1 MNAPGGRADT
11 AERSANMLCNEQLE
25 GCHVALITPMMRRG
39 SLMVIDYE
47 KLWGL
52 IDRCLDAGVAGLLFA
67 GTTGQSATLSHSEQI
82 ELCARG
88 IEYARARAR
97 SLGRTIT
104 CLASAGSNATA
115 EALHLTQHIAE
126 ASHPDGLLHV
136 TGYYNNPPQEGLLR
150 HFETVADLAE
160 RLGSSIILYNI
171 PGRTGSRIEP
181 DTVIRLARHPGIAA
195 VKDATGDLAA
205 LERIRAETDPESF
218 ALLSGEDH
226 LVSAVIRR
234 GGIGVISAS
243 ANRWPA
249 AFQRLAELA
258 NAGDFAAADELQA
271 ALQPCVDAVFS
282 VKNPIPLHHMFDAGL
297 RLPLVTVD
305 ELADEHRARVLAL
318 IETAEAIDPFPH
330 VG

>member
-1 MNAPGGRADT
+1 MLSNA
-11 AERSANMLCNEQLE
+11 QLS
-25 GCHVALITPMMRRG
+25 GCHVALITPMTPRG

-47 KLWGL
+47 KLYGL
-52 IDRCLDAGVAGLLFA
+52 VDRCLDAGVAGLLFA

-88 IEYARARAR
+88 IEYARAGAAAR
-97 SLGRTIT
+97 GRPLT

-126 ASHPDGLLHV
+126 SSHPDGLLHV

-150 HFETVADLAE
+150 HFETVADRAA
-160 RLGSSIILYNI
+160 GFDTSIILYNI
-171 PGRTGSRIEP
+171 PGRTGSRIAP
-181 DTVIRLARHPGIAA
+181 ATVIRLARHPAIAA
-195 VKDATGDLAA
+195 VKDATGDLDALAA
-205 LERIRAETDPESF
+205 VRAETDPASF
-218 ALLSGEDH
+218 AVLSGEDH
-226 LVSAVIRR
+226 LVAPVIRL

-258 NAGDFAAADELQA
+258 NAGDFAAADQLQA

-297 RLPLVTVD
+297 RLPLVTVS
-305 ELADEHRARVLAL
+305 ELADDHRARVLGL
-318 IETAEAIDPFPH
+318 IEAAEAIDRFPH
-330 VG
+330 LG

>member
-1 MNAPGGRADT
+1 
-11 AERSANMLCNEQLE
+11 MLSNEQLS
-25 GCHVALITPMMRRG
+25 GCHVALITPMTPCG
-39 SLMVIDYE
+39 SMMVIDYDRVF
-47 KLWGL
+47 GL
-52 IDRCLDAGVAGLLFA
+52 IDRCLEGGVAGLLFA
-67 GTTGQSATLSHSEQI
+67 GTTGQSATLSHAEQI

-88 IEYARARAR
+88 IEYARARAQA
-97 SLGRTIT
+97 LGRPVT

-126 ASHPDGLLHV
+126 TSHPDGLLHV

-160 RLGSSIILYNI
+160 RFDTSIILYNI
-171 PGRTGSRIEP
+171 PGRTGSRIEAE
-181 DTVIRLARHPGIAA
+181 TVIRLARHPGIAA
-195 VKDATGDLAA
+195 VKDATGDLDSLA
-205 LERIRAETDPESF
+205 RIRAETDPNAF

-226 LVSAVIRR
+226 LVSPIIRL

-258 NAGDFAAADELQA
+258 NAGDFGAADELQA
-271 ALQPCVDAVFS
+271 ALQPCIDAVFS

-297 RLPLVTVD
+297 RRPLVSVD
-305 ELADEHRARVLAL
+305 ELADEHRVRVTGL
-318 IETAEAIDPFPH
+318 IDAAEAIERLPH
-330 VG
+330 VD

>member
-1 MNAPGGRADT
+1 
-11 AERSANMLCNEQLE
+11 MLTNDRLA
-25 GCHVALITPMMRRG
+25 GCHVALITPMTPRG

-47 KLWGL
+47 KLYGL
-52 IDRCLDAGVAGLLFA
+52 VDRCLDAGVAGLLFA

-88 IEYARARAR
+88 IAYARAGAAAR
-97 SLGRTIT
+97 GRPLT

-115 EALHLTQHIAE
+115 EALHLTRHIAE
-126 ASHPDGLLHV
+126 TSHPDGLLHV

-150 HFETVADLAE
+150 HFEAVADLAGE
-160 RLGSSIILYNI
+160 LDTSVILYNI
-171 PGRTGSRIEP
+171 PGRTGSRIEAE
-181 DTVIRLARHPGIAA
+181 TVIRLARHPAIAA
-195 VKDATGDLAA
+195 VKDATGDLEA
-205 LERIRAETDPESF
+205 LARVRAETDPESF

-226 LVSAVIRR
+226 LVAAVIRL

-249 AFQRLAELA
+249 EFQRLADLA
-258 NAGDFAAADELQA
+258 NAGDFEAADELQA

-282 VKNPIPLHHMFDAGL
+282 VKNPIPLHHLFDAGL
-297 RLPLVTVD
+297 RPPLVTVS
-305 ELADEHRARVLAL
+305 ELADANRARVLDL
-318 IETAEAIDPFPH
+318 ITKAEAIESFPH

>member
-1 MNAPGGRADT
+1 
-11 AERSANMLCNEQLE
+11 MLSNDQLT
-25 GCHVALITPMMRRG
+25 GCHVALITPMRPCG
-39 SLMVIDYE
+39 SLQVIDYE
-47 KLWGL
+47 HVFRL
-52 IDRCLDAGVAGLLFA
+52 IDRCLDGGVAGLLFA
-67 GTTGQSATLSHSEQI
+67 GTTGQSATLSHAEQI

-88 IEYARARAR
+88 IEYARARAGA
-97 SLGRTIT
+97 LGRSVT

-126 ASHPDGLLHV
+126 SSHPDGLLHV

-150 HFETVADLAE
+150 HFETVADLAG
-160 RLGSSIILYNI
+160 RLDTSIILYNI
-171 PGRTGSRIEP
+171 PGRTGSRIES
-181 DTVIRLARHPGIAA
+181 DTVIHLARHPGIAA
-195 VKDATGDLAA
+195 VKDATGDLEA
-205 LERIRAETDPESF
+205 LTRIRAETDPDSF

-226 LVSAVIRR
+226 LVSAVIRL

>member
-1 MNAPGGRADT
+1 
-11 AERSANMLCNEQLE
+11 MLTHDRLA
-25 GCHVALITPMMRRG
+25 GCHVALITPMTPRG

-47 KLWGL
+47 KLYGL
-52 IDRCLDAGVAGLLFA
+52 VDRCLDAGVAGLLFA

-88 IEYARARAR
+88 IAYARAGAAAR
-97 SLGRTIT
+97 GRPLT

-115 EALHLTQHIAE
+115 EALHLTRHIAE
-126 ASHPDGLLHV
+126 TSHPDGLLHV

-150 HFETVADLAE
+150 HFEAVADLAGE
-160 RLGSSIILYNI
+160 LDTSVILYNI
-171 PGRTGSRIEP
+171 PGRTGSRIEAE
-181 DTVIRLARHPGIAA
+181 TVIRLARHPTIAA
-195 VKDATGDLAA
+195 VKDATGDLEA
-205 LERIRAETDPESF
+205 LARVRAETDPESF

-226 LVSAVIRR
+226 LVAAVIRL

-249 AFQRLAELA
+249 EFQRLADLA

-297 RLPLVTVD
+297 RPPLVTVS
-305 ELADEHRARVLAL
+305 ELADANRARVLDL
-318 IETAEAIDPFPH
+318 ITKAEAIESFPH